1 MPLRY
6 MKLKDVPISE
16 IQVSWILE
24 VAGRP
29 FEISRVEDCGDATRL
44 LTLYPVFL
52 LDGEDDALDWNERT
66 PYYVRGPIGTL
77 ARTVYAPRVA
87 TQSATATEE

>member
-6 MKLKDVPISE
+6 MKLKDVPVSE

-24 VAGRP
+24 VADSP
-29 FEISRVEDCGDATRL
+29 FEVSRIEDGEDATHL
-44 LTLYPVFL
+44 LTLYPVFF

-66 PYYVRGPIGTL
+66 PYYVQVPIGTL
-77 ARTVYAPRVA
+77 VRTIYAPRVA
-87 TQSATATEE
+87 THSATATEE